1 MLVMHW
7 ILHLVGGQRKG
18 TLPDAKKDPSQ
29 CPRPTLT
36 DRPGTTANSV
46 NGHKHEQKRPN
57 PNPSST
63 ETDN

>member
-7 ILHLVGGQRKG
+7 ILQLVGGERQG
-18 TLPDAKKDPSQ
+18 PLPDTLEQK
-29 CPRPTLT
+29 RTLHHTLT
-36 DRPGTTANSV
+36 DGPGTTANSV